1 MHPSEWANFKSKDK
15 RENICS
21 ATCPVVVL
29 VDDKEKRVYLPELK
43 GPCSATFMPLVDMTT
58 LHRSQ
63 LPVLQ
68 QGNGRCTAL
77 DDVLTTSLTE
87 MFCNQIVVHDDNS
100 MTIKDNSQEAISKLQ
115 IIMKSN
121 NFLSKGKCPCQ

>member
-1 MHPSEWANFKSKDK
+1 M
-15 RENICS
+15 
-21 ATCPVVVL
+21 VL
-29 VDDKEKRVYLPELK
+29 VDDKKRVYLPELK
-43 GPCSATFMPLVDMTT
+43 GPCSATFLPLVDMTT
-58 LHRSQ
+58 LQRSQ

-68 QGNGRCTAL
+68 QGNGRCAAL

-115 IIMKSN
+115 IKKSN
-121 NFLSKGKCPCQ
+121 NFLSKGLHVLVNELGSDNFLSELVFHI